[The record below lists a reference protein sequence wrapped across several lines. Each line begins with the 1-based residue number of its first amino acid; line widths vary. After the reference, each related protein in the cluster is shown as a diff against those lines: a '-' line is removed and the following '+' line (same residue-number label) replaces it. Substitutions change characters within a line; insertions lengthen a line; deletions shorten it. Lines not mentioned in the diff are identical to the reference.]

1 MCTLDISSASA
12 YPEVFEILKYPTK
25 PLTED
30 GKYIDGCPVETVLTE
45 DCIITVYQRDFSTL
59 KRLMETAGFKDVK
72 KSDIFLDEIALQAFS
87 RAELD
92 IIKKSNI
99 LLLIDAVK

>member
-30 GKYIDGCPVETVLTE
+30 GKYIDGCPVETALTE
-45 DCIITVYQRDFSTL
+45 DCILTTYHRDFSTL
-59 KRLMETAGFKDVK
+59 KKLMETAGFKNVK
-72 KSDIFLDEIALQAFS
+72 RSSLFLDEIALQAFS
-87 RAELD
+87 KKELD

-99 LLLIDAVK
+99 LFLIEAEK